1 VEQKEERER
10 ERKWPVTPGQL
21 SRLKENNLPIKK
33 EQGSQFMSFGRESRK
48 EEENNN
54 NKKRGFFPFFFE
66 SFLKKKKKN
75 ANGETEREEKDTHTI
90 TIFER
95 YDTRIST
102 ASSKDTVREC
112 VSRECGGKELDEREP
127 LGYSLKTEIRKRKKI
142 L

>member
-1 VEQKEERER
+1 MEFFLFLFRYVEQKEERKR

-54 NKKRGFFPFFFE
+54 NKKRG
-66 SFLKKKKKN
+66 L
-75 ANGETEREEKDTHTI
+75 
-90 TIFER
+90 R

-112 VSRECGGKELDEREP
+112 VSRECGGKELDEREL
-127 LGYSLKTEIRKRKKI
+127 LGYSLKTEIRKRKKFLSI
-142 L
+142 FLLRFENLEDMKIMKS

>member
-1 VEQKEERER
+1 MEQKEERER

-66 SFLKKKKKN
+66 SFLKKNKKC
-75 ANGETEREEKDTHTI
+75 EWRD
-90 TIFER
+90 
-95 YDTRIST
+95 
-102 ASSKDTVREC
+102 
-112 VSRECGGKELDEREP
+112 
-127 LGYSLKTEIRKRKKI
+127 
-142 L
+142 